1 MLILKSFLIR
11 LKPKSAFYFTL
22 PLGILSGL
30 LSHSFLVFFQDACI
44 FSVLLYAASQL
55 ALRLERQRKTDVHC
69 PLCGYSDCTL
79 LYRARKKTIGQK
91 GSFAC
96 SSFDHA
102 QYPDI
107 HFCPECK
114 NGFLST
120 LANKNNTDSVAKEA
134 QNAYEEV
141 VDTTYIENLPY
152 RYDTYKRFTDTF
164 HHLFEGK
171 NVLEVG
177 SYYGAFA
184 ESARTVVSRYT
195 GLELSKHA
203 CSFLKTRHPELEII
217 NGPVEWL
224 QGKTEFYGKFDVIAM
239 FDVIEHVADPV
250 KTLESLRKL
259 LKPGGKILFSTINIE
274 STFAILLGPLW
285 PWFMDMHL
293 FYFSDRGYHTMLHR
307 SGYFMKAH
315 RHFPYRVSLRYFLA
329 KVGSIL
335 GVEKLGHLFPNSKI
349 TLPIMLGDTVL
360 IIGEN
365 AS

>member
-1 MLILKSFLIR
+1 MVYLKSFLIR
-11 LKPKSAFYFTL
+11 LKPKSAFFFTF
-22 PLGILSGL
+22 PLALILGL
-30 LSHSFLVFFQDACI
+30 INHSFLVFFQSSCVLT
-44 FSVLLYAASQL
+44 VLLYASSQL
-55 ALRLERQRKTDVHC
+55 TLAIERLKKTDIQC
-69 PLCGYSDCTL
+69 PICGYGDCTM
-79 LYRARKKTIGQK
+79 LYRARRKSSVPK

-114 NGFLST
+114 NGFLSS
-120 LANKNNTDSVAKEA
+120 LANPKSSNGIRKET
-134 QNAYEEV
+134 QNAYESV
-141 VDTTYIENLPY
+141 VDETYIENLPY
-152 RYDTYKRFTDTF
+152 RYDTYRRFTQKYHD
-164 HHLFEGK
+164 LLKGK
-171 NVLEVG
+171 VILEVG

-184 ESARTVVSRYT
+184 ESARTIASQYT

-203 CSFLKTRHPELEII
+203 CTFLKARHPELEII
-217 NGPVEWL
+217 HGPVESL
-224 QGKTEFYGKFDVIAM
+224 EGKTELYGKFDVIAM
-239 FDVIEHVADPV
+239 FDVIEHVVDPV

-274 STFAILLGPLW
+274 SSFSMILGPWW
-285 PWFMDMHL
+285 PWYMDMHL
-293 FYFSDRGYHTMLHR
+293 YYFSDRGYHTMLHR
-307 SGYFMKAH
+307 SGYFMKDH
-315 RHFPYRVSLRYFLA
+315 QHFPYRVSLQYFLA

-335 GVEKLGHLFPNSKI
+335 GIDKLSRLFPNSKI